1 MTQADSIIKNL
12 PFSLDDLI
20 AKEDYKL
27 PIYPDNQHWLAAMK
41 EKKSQHP
48 EDSTPVEKIMKSLVE
63 ISEEVWG
70 LQLPKKCCLFV
81 AERKLIKQQASAR
94 NEAILAY
101 ARLCQKISKAL
112 KIPITKVQEMMR
124 EPFKYMEKLDRWMEE
139 ITASLTNLEA
149 TDIGVATVTVMIQQR
164 LIPFWTEHDTLAL
177 PESLFNKFL
186 EYSENEEKNWEEKV
200 EDGGQRAEGE
210 DVIDGEIEEEFEE
223 EVETFHET
231 SVREAEVIEGKT
243 EQKQIV
249 ASSDLSSN

>member
-1 MTQADSIIKNL
+1 MTQQVDSIINSL
-12 PFSLDDLI
+12 PFTLDDLI

-63 ISEEVWG
+63 ISEGVWG

-139 ITASLTNLEA
+139 ITASLTNLEV

-164 LIPFWTEHDTLAL
+164 LISFWTEHDTLAL
-177 PESLFNKFL
+177 PESLFDKFL
-186 EYSENEEKNWEEKV
+186 KYSENEEKNWQEEK
-200 EDGGQRAEGE
+200 AEGRGVMSE
-210 DVIDGEIEEEFEE
+210 GDDVIDGEIEEFEE
-223 EVETFHET
+223 EV
-231 SVREAEVIEGKT
+231 EAEVIEGKT